1 MGRATAIGLALGGIA
16 FVAAVTLALAGP
28 FEPVAP
34 EQAIADRASTML
46 DSARALWR
54 GEAPPPPPTPRWT
67 IDRWIDVGS
76 MALAAMSL
84 ACAAFGF
91 ARGEAPRAVLAV
103 VALGA
108 GAIGFSTPLGAFAIV
123 GVAAGLLLLER
134 QLRAGHPG

>member
-1 MGRATAIGLALGGIA
+1 MGRASAIGLALGGIA
-16 FVAAVTLALAGP
+16 FVAAVTLALTGP

-34 EQAIADRASTML
+34 EQVIADRASTLL

-54 GEAPPPPPTPRWT
+54 GEAPPPSPTPRWT

-76 MALAAMSL
+76 TALAALAL

-108 GAIGFSTPLGAFAIV
+108 GAIGFSTPLGALAIV
-123 GVAAGLLLLER
+123 GVAGVMLLLER
-134 QLRAGHPG
+134 RLRAGHPG